1 MQGNR
6 HGPTPLT
13 VIGLVIR
20 DRLSIW
26 VPMPTIVYFH
36 SIDTRVDGKC
46 QMPNAECK
54 IGANRNLS
62 KDLAMFHADFTLAR
76 SHTLAGLW
84 KLVVKS
90 IFPHNC
96 KSYAVSA
103 TSGVPLL
110 FFSGQG
116 AFPTAPKSRKS
127 RRTSEKPKITFT
139 RLELTFA
146 TATPPAADR
155 APKSHG
161 KTSVSLFL
169 FLRLAPSST
178 TLGETG
184 QHFGG
189 SHHKWTPKLH
199 FIFSNDIT
207 KM

>member
-76 SHTLAGLW
+76 SHTLAGL
-84 KLVVKS
+84 
-90 IFPHNC
+90 
-96 KSYAVSA
+96 
-103 TSGVPLL
+103 
-110 FFSGQG
+110 
-116 AFPTAPKSRKS
+116 
-127 RRTSEKPKITFT
+127 
-139 RLELTFA
+139 
-146 TATPPAADR
+146 
-155 APKSHG
+155 
-161 KTSVSLFL
+161 
-169 FLRLAPSST
+169 
-178 TLGETG
+178 
-184 QHFGG
+184 
-189 SHHKWTPKLH
+189 
-199 FIFSNDIT
+199 
-207 KM
+207 